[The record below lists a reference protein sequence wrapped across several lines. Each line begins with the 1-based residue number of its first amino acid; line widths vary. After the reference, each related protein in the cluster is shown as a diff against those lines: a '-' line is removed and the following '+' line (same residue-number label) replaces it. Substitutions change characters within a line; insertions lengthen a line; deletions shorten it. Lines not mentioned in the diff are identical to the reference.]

1 MGFGTTRT
9 GAISGTNPLVRI
21 KGTGATSATS
31 SLEIQD
37 SAGATSLI
45 VRDDGRVGIGT
56 TTLNDLLVVN
66 GGTGTTVAR
75 FYTNL
80 AGYGKS
86 VLRLQ
91 NLAGSTTEP
100 GGVAF
105 NLISGDFSA
114 QFEAYHTGTASAG
127 IAQFG
132 TYNTSSSITI
142 YAGNSFFNLSESNFD
157 TFVRTASVNSV
168 SEITNNSYV
177 LIDEGGVLFSS
188 RESMSK
194 PNKLLSDLILIA
206 RHKNLNIIFISQNSS
221 NLDVNILRQ
230 ADYLVLKQSSLLQK
244 DFERKIVQKIYLEV
258 ENKFE
263 KHKNVEG
270 VTYIHSGDFSG
281 FISNS
286 LPSFWKSEISKSFK

>member
-1 MGFGTTRT
+1 MQSINIYLYIIKMARKKRKYSTKIDAAERKEADGFLRVIGFIVKSPYYLVKKLKSNIEKNKIESRRESISSVFEDFKVIETLKGNYSNWKKTLFNSDSKIGIII
-9 GAISGTNPLVRI
+9 GARGSGKTAFGI
-21 KGTGATSATS
+21 K
-31 SLEIQD
+31 
-37 SAGATSLI
+37 LI
-45 VRDDGRVGIGT
+45 ENIYSQKKVKCYAIGFK
-56 TTLNDLLVVN
+56 
-66 GGTGTTVAR
+66 A
-75 FYTNL
+75 
-80 AGYGKS
+80 
-86 VLRLQ
+86 
-91 NLAGSTTEP
+91 E
-100 GGVAF
+100 
-105 NLISGDFSA
+105 DFPSW
-114 QFEAYHTGTASAG
+114 
-127 IAQFG
+127 I
-132 TYNTSSSITI
+132 N
-142 YAGNSFFNLSESNFD
+142 
-157 TFVRTASVNSV
+157 VVNSV

>member
-1 MGFGTTRT
+1 MQSINIYLYIIKMARKKRKYSTKIDAAEKKEADGFLRVIGFIVKSPYYLVKKLKSNIEKNKIESRRESISSVFEDFKVIETLKGNYSNWKKTLFNSDSKIGIII
-9 GAISGTNPLVRI
+9 GARGSGKTAFGI
-21 KGTGATSATS
+21 K
-31 SLEIQD
+31 
-37 SAGATSLI
+37 LI
-45 VRDDGRVGIGT
+45 ENIYSQKKVKCYAIGFK
-56 TTLNDLLVVN
+56 
-66 GGTGTTVAR
+66 A
-75 FYTNL
+75 
-80 AGYGKS
+80 
-86 VLRLQ
+86 
-91 NLAGSTTEP
+91 E
-100 GGVAF
+100 
-105 NLISGDFSA
+105 DFPSW
-114 QFEAYHTGTASAG
+114 
-127 IAQFG
+127 I
-132 TYNTSSSITI
+132 N
-142 YAGNSFFNLSESNFD
+142 
-157 TFVRTASVNSV
+157 VVNSV

>member
-1 MGFGTTRT
+1 MARKKRKYSTKIDAAERKEADGFLRVIGFIVKSPYYLVKKLKSNIEKNKIESRRESISSVFEDFKVIETLKGNYSNWKKTLFNSDSKIGIII
-9 GAISGTNPLVRI
+9 GARGSGKTAFGI
-21 KGTGATSATS
+21 K
-31 SLEIQD
+31 
-37 SAGATSLI
+37 LI
-45 VRDDGRVGIGT
+45 ENIYSQKKVKCYAIGFK
-56 TTLNDLLVVN
+56 
-66 GGTGTTVAR
+66 A
-75 FYTNL
+75 
-80 AGYGKS
+80 
-86 VLRLQ
+86 
-91 NLAGSTTEP
+91 E
-100 GGVAF
+100 
-105 NLISGDFSA
+105 DFPSW
-114 QFEAYHTGTASAG
+114 
-127 IAQFG
+127 I
-132 TYNTSSSITI
+132 N
-142 YAGNSFFNLSESNFD
+142 
-157 TFVRTASVNSV
+157 VVNSV

>member
-1 MGFGTTRT
+1 MQSINIYLYIIKMARKKRKYSTKIDAAERKEADGFLRVIGFIVKSPYYLVKKLKSNIEKNKIESRRESISSVFEDFKVIETLKGNYSNWKKTLFNSDSKIGIII
-9 GAISGTNPLVRI
+9 GARGSGKTAFGI
-21 KGTGATSATS
+21 K
-31 SLEIQD
+31 
-37 SAGATSLI
+37 LI
-45 VRDDGRVGIGT
+45 ENIYSQKKVKCYAIGFK
-56 TTLNDLLVVN
+56 
-66 GGTGTTVAR
+66 A
-75 FYTNL
+75 
-80 AGYGKS
+80 
-86 VLRLQ
+86 
-91 NLAGSTTEP
+91 E
-100 GGVAF
+100 
-105 NLISGDFSA
+105 DFPSW
-114 QFEAYHTGTASAG
+114 
-127 IAQFG
+127 I
-132 TYNTSSSITI
+132 N
-142 YAGNSFFNLSESNFD
+142 
-157 TFVRTASVNSV
+157 VVNSV

-177 LIDEGGVLFSS
+177 LIDEGGILFSS

>member
-1 MGFGTTRT
+1 MQSINIYLYIIKMARKKRKYSTKIDAAEKKEADGFLRVIGFIVKSPYYLVKKLKSNIEKNKTESRRESISSVFEDFKVIETLKGNYSNWKKT
-9 GAISGTNPLVRI
+9 LFNSDSKIGIIIGARGSGKTAFGI
-21 KGTGATSATS
+21 K
-31 SLEIQD
+31 
-37 SAGATSLI
+37 LI
-45 VRDDGRVGIGT
+45 ENIYSQKKVKCYAIGFK
-56 TTLNDLLVVN
+56 
-66 GGTGTTVAR
+66 A
-75 FYTNL
+75 
-80 AGYGKS
+80 
-86 VLRLQ
+86 
-91 NLAGSTTEP
+91 E
-100 GGVAF
+100 
-105 NLISGDFSA
+105 DFPSW
-114 QFEAYHTGTASAG
+114 
-127 IAQFG
+127 I
-132 TYNTSSSITI
+132 N
-142 YAGNSFFNLSESNFD
+142 
-157 TFVRTASVNSV
+157 VVNSV

>member
-1 MGFGTTRT
+1 MQSINIYLYIIKMARKKRKYSTKIDAAEKKEADGFLRVIGFIVKSPYYLVKKLKSNIEKNKIESRRESISSVFEDFKVIETLKGNYSNWKKTLFNSDSKIGIII
-9 GAISGTNPLVRI
+9 GARGSGKTAFGI
-21 KGTGATSATS
+21 K
-31 SLEIQD
+31 
-37 SAGATSLI
+37 LI
-45 VRDDGRVGIGT
+45 ENIYSQKKVKCYAIGFK
-56 TTLNDLLVVN
+56 
-66 GGTGTTVAR
+66 A
-75 FYTNL
+75 
-80 AGYGKS
+80 
-86 VLRLQ
+86 
-91 NLAGSTTEP
+91 E
-100 GGVAF
+100 
-105 NLISGDFSA
+105 DFPSW
-114 QFEAYHTGTASAG
+114 
-127 IAQFG
+127 I
-132 TYNTSSSITI
+132 N
-142 YAGNSFFNLSESNFD
+142 
-157 TFVRTASVNSV
+157 VVNSV

-230 ADYLVLKQSSLLQK
+230 ADYLVLKKSSLLQK